1 MRKQRSCPESKRLS
15 TAEQDRIT
23 RHTVLIVVIDL
34 HPAQVTVSELVR
46 QLTRSAEDLGERDGI
61 EQAVLDLAGLG
72 LLHHHDFRNRPDALV
87 APTQAALCAYELL
100 SEDEEGED

>member
-1 MRKQRSCPESKRLS
+1 MRDQRSCPTPKRLS
-15 TAEQDRIT
+15 TAEQDQIT
-23 RHTVLIVVIDL
+23 RHTVLIVVIGL

-46 QLTRSAEDLGERDGI
+46 QLTFSPENFGERDQI

-100 SEDEEGED
+100 NEEDED

>member
-1 MRKQRSCPESKRLS
+1 MRDQRSCPTPKRLS
-15 TAEQDRIT
+15 TAEQDKVT
-23 RHTVLIVVIDL
+23 RHTVLIVVIDI

-46 QLTRSAEDLGERDGI
+46 QLTRSSADHGERDGI
-61 EQAVLDLAGLG
+61 EQAVLDLAGFG

-100 SEDEEGED
+100 SEDEEVEG